1 MAVTNEN
8 TCNATGFGIRR
19 AYTYRRDYSLVWRDL
34 MRRWK
39 RRQLTAAMGVAAALV
54 AGWTALDGGDH
65 AISVAAPPAPA
76 VTSASVAELLGT
88 VQVVDQLPE
97 VPGYQ
102 RSCKKGKGCVF
113 GPAWND
119 PSDHSGCD
127 TRQRILR
134 TQLVDV
140 TFKPNARDCKV
151 LGGLLHDPYTGTD
164 IRYSSADPTAVEIDH
179 IAALARVWD
188 LGAWAWTAQQRQ
200 AFANDTDN
208 LLAVSGPANV
218 AKSDAGLQEWLPS
231 NQAYVCA
238 YIEKY
243 LRVVTKYNLPITRSD
258 RDVAAHSCTTG

>member
-1 MAVTNEN
+1 
-8 TCNATGFGIRR
+8 
-19 AYTYRRDYSLVWRDL
+19 

-39 RRQLTAAMGVAAALV
+39 RRQLTAAIGIAATLV

-65 AISVAAPPAPA
+65 AISVATPPAP
-76 VTSASVAELLGT
+76 VTSLGVAELLGS

-97 VPGYQ
+97 MPGYQ
-102 RSCKKGKGCVF
+102 RSCKKGRGCVF

-140 TFKPNARDCKV
+140 TFKPGTRDCKV
-151 LGGLLHDPYTGTD
+151 LSGVLHDPYTGTD

-188 LGAWAWTAQQRQ
+188 LGAWAWTPQQRQ

-208 LLAVSGPANV
+208 LVAVSGPANG
-218 AKSDAGLQEWLPS
+218 AKSAAGLQEWLPP
-231 NQAYVCA
+231 NQVYVCT

-243 LRVVTKYNLPITRSD
+243 LHVMAKYHLPITLSD
-258 RDVAAHSCTTG
+258 HDVASHSCTTG